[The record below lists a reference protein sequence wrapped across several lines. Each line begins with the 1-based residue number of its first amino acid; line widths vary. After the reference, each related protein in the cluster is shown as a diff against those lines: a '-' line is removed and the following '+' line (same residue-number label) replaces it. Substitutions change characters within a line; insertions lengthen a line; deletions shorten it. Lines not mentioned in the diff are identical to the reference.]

1 MMALAATA
9 ATVQAACGAAPAA
22 SSDGALRLKSAGSW
36 TTVSA
41 LVTPSA
47 GDMVYDTTNNVLS
60 VCNGTT
66 WTSASGGGGGS
77 TPTDRISATDNYSM
91 VVANPNPGTVSFTLG
106 NTAGAAYLHPTLGFV
121 GPGVSTT
128 GGISGT
134 TGYFSGNVG
143 IGTTA
148 PGTPLELSQ
157 AAGTATASLLTLR
170 NQNFSVG
177 DMASIL
183 FNHNTNNY
191 YYAAIQSYLPG
202 GNLVDLQFITQSA
215 VATRSTAMTIK
226 GTGNVG
232 IGTVTPTATLQVSGT
247 FTVSSTVTNAN
258 PALYVSTSG
267 NVGIGTSSPVGAL
280 HVVGTDPAATG
291 KGLVMFDGTARVSVQ
306 LNAASGFNQLVAK
319 DSGSSLPFYLTNSN
333 GPLVFRADSSAEVMR
348 LTGGNVGIGTT
359 APSGTLHISGT
370 AFMTRY
376 SGQPV
381 ACSANYNG
389 LLAMT
394 STARLCACDGSSWKY
409 ADGTGN
415 ACAW

>member
-1 MMALAATA
+1 MGSALMLALTVTA
-9 ATVQAACGAAPAA
+9 ATVHAACGAAPAA

-66 WTSASGGGGGS
+66 WTTSSGGGGS

-148 PGTPLELSQ
+148 PTERLHIYGTNPAIKLEDPATSNSNKVRWRVSGDNLLLETLRANNTIEGTPLSIGLQWANTSTFTIAAQANAGLQINRPTTISSTLS
-157 AAGTATASLLTLR
+157 
-170 NQNFSVG
+170 FG
-177 DMASIL
+177 DID
-183 FNHNTNNY
+183 TT
-191 YYAAIQSYLPG
+191 IQSLG
-202 GNLVDLQFITQSA
+202 DGILQFKNNGISNLYLKA
-215 VATRSTAMTIK
+215 VAAANL
-226 GTGNVG
+226 GVG
-232 IGTVTPTATLQVSGT
+232 IGAYNTSPNGTLHVYDAT
-247 FTVSSTVTNAN
+247 SSTGITRLVLQEGAGQSTNELLGIYAN
-258 PALYVSTSG
+258 D
-267 NVGIGTSSPVGAL
+267 GA
-280 HVVGTDPAATG
+280 TP
-291 KGLVMFDGTARVSVQ
+291 
-306 LNAASGFNQLVAK
+306 
-319 DSGSSLPFYLTNSN
+319 
-333 GPLVFRADSSAEVMR
+333 R
-348 LTGGNVGIGTT
+348 LAIKSGNVGIGTT

-370 AFMTRY
+370 AFMSRY
-376 SGQPV
+376 SAQPV
-381 ACSANYNG
+381 ACGANYNG